1 MDTVE
6 VYVCYTVKIYKY
18 KPLKNF
24 KQGGPRAGAGSAF
37 VYNIGKTN
45 AIYIYRDQSHVVEL
59 LLQLENKL
67 QNMQNNVETQHKYMY
82 LSYILYI
89 GSF

>member
-1 MDTVE
+1 MMDTVE

-24 KQGGPRAGAGSAF
+24 KQRGPRAGAGAAF

-45 AIYIYRDQSHVVEL
+45 AIYIY
-59 LLQLENKL
+59 
-67 QNMQNNVETQHKYMY
+67 
-82 LSYILYI
+82 I
-89 GSF
+89 GIKAM